1 MPFVTYPL
9 WLWKVGGAIPP
20 FSSIS
25 MWDLRTFAIVGISP
39 HSAPEIL
46 CWSPP
51 AMGLSWT
58 RGSHFKYLL
67 DPTCNRK
74 SMMIN
79 RIFRSSTR
87 FSDFSPKL
95 FEQSP
100 WIFGR
105 QVPMFFADIT
115 RTPWDT
121 AGHPA
126 LALPCNTSVAVLKF
140 RIRAMPTWAM
150 HFAVDFFTCLT
161 YRWNGSIHISLDAYY
176 LYLYLSYMSTY
187 IYIYISCIC
196 VLSLCVCAEWK
207 GWTLTRCLSVSQLFE
222 AFLNNDVLF
231 GKIPRG
237 PILDSICNH
246 LPYPSIHPSIHPSMY
261 LYMCISVYNLWIH
274 ILIYIYTSPYCF
286 WWRLISEYPSCFID
300 QCWGSCNAVYHW
312 ASMSFWVVPREL
324 SS

>member
-187 IYIYISCIC
+187 IYIYIYIYHVSVCYLCVC
-196 VLSLCVCAEWK
+196 VLSEKAERWP
-207 GWTLTRCLSVSQLFE
+207 GVSVCLS
-222 AFLNNDVLF
+222 FLKPSLTMMSCLE
-231 GKIPRG
+231 K
-237 PILDSICNH
+237 
-246 LPYPSIHPSIHPSMY
+246 YPGGQFWIAYAIIYHIHPSIHPSIY
-261 LYMCISVYNLWIH
+261 VSIYVYIR
-274 ILIYIYTSPYCF
+274 I
-286 WWRLISEYPSCFID
+286 
-300 QCWGSCNAVYHW
+300 
-312 ASMSFWVVPREL
+312 
-324 SS
+324 